1 MEKLH
6 FLLFFLLFDALDKG
20 FTGIDDDHI
29 QKLNTDMLKT
39 HLNLLIKQMLLSK
52 QNYQQG

>member
-29 QKLNTDMLKT
+29 KKIKHWYVKNSLKFT
-39 HLNLLIKQMLLSK
+39 H
-52 QNYQQG
+52 